1 MKTKVWIS
9 VIFISLCLMLF
20 YFFKQ
25 KNKSITDLEG
35 AWIVQPVE
43 QTLKERQWRDF
54 EFIESGVTTEFLESS
69 NMIFESDSI
78 LYAEDL
84 NNFVVKIYDTEARLI
99 NSLGAGNGRGPGEF
113 LHISDLRIDESG
125 NVWALD
131 PMNNRATI
139 LNSKNK
145 DDFQIIEFP
154 VVPLRVIPVGTK
166 EYLLEKRF
174 DNYIKR
180 YTLSGDF
187 IDQLDVLVDDPP
199 LWSGVLVSNFA
210 IAPDKSL
217 ISALIHINYLVKYSA
232 SGDIEYFRKP
242 ISPPDIPKILPY
254 FANDAG
260 RVNSVDYTSWEQTT
274 SSVHIVGVEI
284 HVLIRDNFVW
294 FPHEQRVESRRKT
307 VDVYNL
313 ENGDYKYSYKLPC
326 QLQSMTVSKTYL
338 AGIPEN
344 LGKLVIWKVKGGWN

>member
-1 MKTKVWIS
+1 M
-9 VIFISLCLMLF
+9 
-20 YFFKQ
+20 
-25 KNKSITDLEG
+25 
-35 AWIVQPVE
+35 QPVE

-54 EFIESGVTTEFLESS
+54 EFRESGVSAEFLESN
-69 NMIFESDSI
+69 NMVFKSDSI

-84 NNFVVKIYDTEARLI
+84 NNLVVNIYDTKARLI

-139 LNSKNK
+139 LNPKNK
-145 DDFQIIEFP
+145 DNFQIIEFP
-154 VVPLRVIPVGTK
+154 VVPLRVLPVGTT

-187 IDQLDVLVDDPP
+187 IDQMEVLVDDPP
-199 LWSGVLVSNFA
+199 LWSGVLVSNFTM
-210 IAPDKSL
+210 APDKSI
-217 ISALIHINYLVKYSA
+217 ISALIHINYLVKYSVT
-232 SGDIEYFRKP
+232 GTIEYFRKP
-242 ISPPDIPKILPY
+242 ISSPDFPKIEPY
-254 FANDAG
+254 YANDVG

-274 SSVHIVGVEI
+274 SGVHIVGDEI
-284 HVLIRDNFVW
+284 HVLIRNNFVW
-294 FPHEQRVESRRKT
+294 FPHEQRVESRRET

-313 ENGDYKYSYKLPC
+313 ENGDYQYSYKLPK
-326 QLQSMTVSKTYL
+326 QLQSMAVSNTHL

-344 LGKLVIWKVKGGWN
+344 LGKLVIWEVKGGWK